1 MSDVPRRVALVTGG
15 VRGLGLA
22 AARKLAGAGARVHL
36 VYRSSAEA
44 AEALEDEFPGRVH
57 RADALSPDELRA
69 LVADV
74 LRGDGSLD
82 TVVHAVGEYATGPL
96 EGYAAA
102 DLRRMLA
109 SNVESSFLVLNAA
122 RSALRAS
129 RGSAVFFGCA
139 GNACPRAWQ
148 RTAAYAA
155 AKTALLTLVRSWA
168 AEEAAHG
175 VRVNMVS
182 PGHIPHEHAAP
193 DTNDPR
199 LWQRIPMGAP
209 GAPTDVAEAVAWLA
223 SPAARYVTG
232 ANLEV
237 AGGWML

>member
-1 MSDVPRRVALVTGG
+1 MSAQPPTVALVTGG
-15 VRGLGLA
+15 VRGLGLC
-22 AARKLAGAGARVHL
+22 AARRLAARGARVHL
-36 VYRSSAEA
+36 VYRTSTEA
-44 AEALEDEFPGRVH
+44 AQALEREFPGRVH
-57 RADALSPDELRA
+57 RANALVPDDLRC

-74 LRGDGSLD
+74 LGRDGRLD
-82 TVVHAVGEYATGPL
+82 TLVHAVGEYATGAL
-96 EGYAAA
+96 EGYPAD

-109 SNVESSFLVLNAA
+109 SNVESSFLALAA
-122 RSALRAS
+122 TRTALRAA
-129 RGSAVFFGCA
+129 RGSALFFGCA
-139 GNACPRAWQ
+139 GNASPRAWR

-168 AEEAAHG
+168 VEEAPHG

-193 DTNDPR
+193 DTNDPA
-199 LWQRIPMGAP
+199 LWQRIPMGVP
-209 GAPTDVAEAVAWLA
+209 GAPDDVAEAVAWLT

-232 ANLEV
+232 ANVEV